1 MNKSKK
7 TFEVFKYVVLLGMLA
22 PVLYISR
29 YARPVLDDFDY
40 GLFIQPAIKNGI
52 NVFGII
58 KGAWDACCHMYETWQ
73 GTYASCFI
81 MPLHPGMISE
91 KLYGLTTWLLVGM
104 LFGSFWL
111 LFYVVKKHFF
121 ENNEYNY

>member
-40 GLFIQPAIKNGI
+40 GLFIQPSIEKGI
-52 NVFGII
+52 NDY
-58 KGAWDACCHMYETWQ
+58 KR
-73 GTYASCFI
+73 
-81 MPLHPGMISE
+81 GM
-91 KLYGLTTWLLVGM
+91 GCLL
-104 LFGSFWL
+104 S
-111 LFYVVKKHFF
+111 YV
-121 ENNEYNY
+121 